1 MTHNE
6 KFYINGHWT
15 DPSHASFIDVVDPAT
30 GDVFTRVAA
39 GNAADIDLAVAA
51 AKAAFPAFAQTTR
64 EERLAL
70 LRRVLAAYNRRYDDL
85 TQAVMRELGAPRQ
98 FAHEQQVFIG
108 QAHLEKSIEVLER
121 YRFEG
126 LRGSTMVA
134 REPIGVA
141 GLITPW
147 NWPLNQ
153 IVCKV
158 APALAVGCTMVL
170 KPSEIT
176 PLNAIIFA
184 EILEEAG
191 VPAGVFN
198 LVNGDGPSAGAA
210 LAAHPDVDVMSFT
223 GSTRAGIAVAKAAA
237 DTVKRVLQELG
248 GKSPNIIL
256 EDADLDS
263 AIAAGVAACFINS
276 GQSCDAATRML
287 VPRHMQ
293 AKVASLAKEAAEN
306 YRLGDPAT
314 QGIDMGPVVSE
325 LQFGKIQALIAK
337 GIAEGADLVT
347 GGTGLPAG
355 LTQGYYVKPTVFAD
369 VTPDMAIAREEI
381 FGPVLSIMPY
391 DSEEDAIAIANDTQ
405 YGLAAYISST
415 DLGRARRI
423 AARLRAGSIYLNY
436 PPLDL
441 DAPFGGYRQS
451 GNGREYADFAFDD
464 FTEIKGIIGY
474 APAEAA

>member
-1 MTHNE
+1 MQHTETFFIGGAWVPPAHP
-6 KFYINGHWT
+6 GW
-15 DPSHASFIDVVDPAT
+15 IDVTDPAT
-30 GDVFTRVAA
+30 GQVFTRVAA
-39 GNAADIDLAVAA
+39 GQAEDIGRAVAA
-51 AKAAFPAFAQTTR
+51 AKSAFPAYAQTSR
-64 EERLAL
+64 ADRLAL
-70 LRRVLAAYNRRYDDL
+70 LHDIVAAYKRRYDDL
-85 TQAVMRELGAPRQ
+85 TEAVMRELGAPRQ

-108 QAHLEKSIEVLER
+108 LAHLEKTIEVLER
-121 YRFEG
+121 YKFEAP
-126 LRGSTMVA
+126 RGSTMVV
-134 REPIGVA
+134 REPAGVA

-158 APALAVGCTMVL
+158 APALAVGCTCVL

-191 VPAGVFN
+191 APAGVFN
-198 LVNGDGPSAGAA
+198 LVQGEGPTAGAA

-223 GSTRAGIAVAKAAA
+223 GSTRAGIAVAKTAA

-256 EDADLDS
+256 EDCDLDQ
-263 AIAAGVAACFINS
+263 AVTAGVAACFINS

-287 VPRHMQ
+287 VP
-293 AKVASLAKEAAEN
+293 ASLHDRAASIAKFAAEMCK
-306 YRLGDPAT
+306 LGAPETPGA
-314 QGIDMGPVVSE
+314 DMGPVVSA
-325 LQFGKIQALIAK
+325 LQYGKVQRLIAS
-337 GIAEGADLVT
+337 GIEQGAQLVT
-347 GGTGLPAG
+347 GGPGHPPGLE
-355 LTQGYYVKPTVFAD
+355 QGYFVKPTVFANVRPNMD
-369 VTPDMAIAREEI
+369 IAREEI

-391 DSEEDAIAIANDTQ
+391 DTEEEAIQIANDTP
-405 YGLAAYISST
+405 YGLAAYISCNNIT
-415 DLGRARRI
+415 HARKI
-423 AARLRAGSIYLNY
+423 AAQLRAGSIYLNY

-474 APAEAA
+474 AP